1 MGVSELGAA
10 GRVRGVW
17 RERVQQ
23 VRLAECSRLVCR
35 RGAGSGWGQ
44 LVLVMSAGVQQ
55 GGLSA
60 AASYNAPSVSLLG
73 PVMALQQGDVTRH
86 TSNVTPH
93 TSHDTRHT
101 THVTRHTS
109 HVTRHTTHVTR
120 QTSHL
125 TRHTS
130 HLTPHT
136 SHITR
141 HTSHLTY
148 YRHTIHFQCLVLPLT
163 HCHNFQPSSASRHT

>member
-1 MGVSELGAA
+1 MQ
-10 GRVRGVW
+10 R
-17 RERVQQ
+17 

-44 LVLVMSAGVQQ
+44 LVLVMSASVQR

-60 AASYNAPSVSLLG
+60 AVSYNAPSVSLLG
-73 PVMALQQGDVTRH
+73 PVTALQQGD
-86 TSNVTPH
+86 
-93 TSHDTRHT
+93 
-101 THVTRHTS
+101 VTRHTS
-109 HVTRHTTHVTR
+109 HVTRHTTHLTPH
-120 QTSHL
+120 TSHV
-125 TRHTS
+125 TQHTSHVTPHTS

-136 SHITR
+136 SHVTPHILHVTR

-148 YRHTIHFQCLVLPLT
+148 YTIHFQCLVLPLT